1 MDFYDYL
8 QVKNKVLK
16 IQASNDKI
24 LSIAETNSKR
34 SPNPNTLIK
43 KVKSNL
49 DNYLQTG
56 IIQNSSLYNLCDINI
71 LTPFQKK
78 LSQVIIQIPPGETMT
93 YKNLS
98 ITMENS
104 PHYARAIGQALNKN
118 PFLLIIPCQRITS
131 SSDLGGYVLG
141 QEVKK
146 YLLNIENHI
155 QS

>member
-1 MDFYDYL
+1 
-8 QVKNKVLK
+8 
-16 IQASNDKI
+16 
-24 LSIAETNSKR
+24 
-34 SPNPNTLIK
+34 
-43 KVKSNL
+43 
-49 DNYLQTG
+49 
-56 IIQNSSLYNLCDINI
+56 
-71 LTPFQKK
+71 
-78 LSQVIIQIPPGETMT
+78 
-93 YKNLS
+93 
-98 ITMENS
+98 MENS